1 MPMRRR
7 NFCDDV
13 AIAADY
19 LLVTTS
25 LLAYVR
31 PGFEPECAQE
41 IEAQAAQSGIAG
53 YARTQRDSG
62 MVEFVLASHEH
73 AGGPND
79 ALGPLLDVRTS
90 IFSRQRLAS
99 FAQFRQLPR
108 GDRLTPIVA
117 ALKERA
123 EAFCDVWVE
132 APETDAGKELARMCK
147 SLNNALIAALKRE
160 RLIDARASRRLHL
173 FAANEEEFFVAV
185 ADLATASPWPG
196 GIPRLKFPHEAPSR
210 STLKLDE
217 AFVVLLDEVERTQWL
232 KPGMSAVD
240 LGAAPG
246 GWTYQFVRRGMKV
259 TAIDNGPMA
268 PALLAS
274 GLVNHLR
281 EDGFRYRPK
290 TPVDWLVCDMVE
302 QPLRV
307 AERMATWLAEGWCR
321 RTIFNLKLPMKK
333 RYTEVQR
340 CFDAMRAAM
349 PGQDLEL
356 RGKQLYHDREEITV
370 FAQRRGRD
378 SSR

>member
-1 MPMRRR
+1 MRAKATAAMRRD
-7 NFCDDV
+7 FCDH
-13 AIAADY
+13 AA
-19 LLVTTS
+19 LAAHHPLVTNS

-41 IEAQAAQSGIAG
+41 IEAQAALSGISG

-62 MVEFVLASHEH
+62 VVEFVITAPMGS
-73 AGGPND
+73 D
-79 ALGPLLDVRTS
+79 ALRTLLDVHTAV
-90 IFSRQRLAS
+90 FSRQRLCA
-99 FAQFRQLPR
+99 FAHFQPLSR
-108 GDRLTPIVA
+108 GDRLTPIMV
-117 ALKERA
+117 ALKGRA
-123 EAFCDVWVE
+123 EAFSDVWVE

-147 SLNNALIAALKRE
+147 SLNNALLAALKRE
-160 RLIDARASRRLHL
+160 RLLDARASRRLHL
-173 FAANEEEFFVAV
+173 FAANEEEFFLAYADIDVA
-185 ADLATASPWPG
+185 APWPA

-217 AFVVLLDEVERTQWL
+217 AFVVLLDESERAQWL
-232 KPGMSAVD
+232 KPGMTAVD

-268 PALLAS
+268 ASLLAT
-274 GLVNHLR
+274 GLVTHLR

-321 RTIFNLKLPMKK
+321 RAIFNLKLPMKK
-333 RYTEVQR
+333 RYVEVQR
-340 CFDAMRAAM
+340 CFDAMRALL
-349 PGQDLEL
+349 PGQELEL

-370 FAQRRGRD
+370 FAQGHRR
-378 SSR
+378 